1 MKAKYGSFSF
11 LLVSAAMIC
20 RTVYPFATS
29 TLRMSTSS
37 PVYSGSSPRI
47 KSLKADRLFDSHWR
61 KSDIPKNSLLLTYLE
76 INGWI
81 VTINGVTV
89 LIDPILDGPLD
100 FGIPALYKAKKRV
113 MASHGLLQKL
123 PPIDGVLITQGL
135 DDHAHSRTLQL
146 MSQQL
151 AFQTAPIVAPPSAV
165 GTLRKCGFL
174 GNNVKSIGH
183 GEEVYIC
190 AKDNGNNR
198 LKIHATQGAL
208 VGPPWQ
214 ARENGY
220 IIGGG
225 KRKGVGGDQSVPS
238 LYIEPHVEFS
248 LEELK
253 RLAPVDAVI
262 TPVVGQS
269 IKPGYELVHGPND
282 SLRLI
287 ETLTPNFVMPMN
299 NGDVDQEGPACALVQ
314 EVGSV
319 AEFGQRL
326 RNQDWAK
333 DIELVQ
339 VIPGQDIE
347 ITV

>member
-1 MKAKYGSFSF
+1 
-11 LLVSAAMIC
+11 MIC
-20 RTVYPFATS
+20 QRVYPFVAT
-29 TLRMSTSS
+29 TLRMSSTSQASAS
-37 PVYSGSSPRI
+37 P
-47 KSLKADRLFDSHWR
+47 SLSTVDRLFDSHWR
-61 KSDIPKNSLLLTYLE
+61 KKDLPRNSLLLTYLE

-81 VTINGVTV
+81 LTINGVTV
-89 LIDPILDGPLD
+89 LVDPILDGPLD
-100 FGIPALYKAKKRV
+100 FGIPLLYKAKKRV
-113 MASHGLLQKL
+113 IASEGLIPRL
-123 PPIDGVLITQGL
+123 PPIDGILITQGL

-146 MSQQL
+146 MSKQL
-151 AFQTAPIVAPPSAV
+151 ALKTLPIVAPPSAV
-165 GTLRKCGFL
+165 GTLLNCGFL
-174 GNNVKSIGH
+174 AGNVKSIHH

-198 LKIHATQGAL
+198 LRIRATQGAL

-225 KRKGVGGDQSVPS
+225 TSNNNKGRNGDVYTIPS

-248 LEELK
+248 SEELK
-253 RLAPVDAVI
+253 LLAPVDVVI

-282 SLRLI
+282 ALRLI
-287 ETLTPNFVMPMN
+287 ETLRPKFVMPMN
-299 NGDVDQEGPACALVQ
+299 NGDVIQEGPACALVL

-326 RNQDWAK
+326 GKEDWAK
-333 DIELVQ
+333 GIELVP
-339 VIPGQDIE
+339 VKPGQDIE